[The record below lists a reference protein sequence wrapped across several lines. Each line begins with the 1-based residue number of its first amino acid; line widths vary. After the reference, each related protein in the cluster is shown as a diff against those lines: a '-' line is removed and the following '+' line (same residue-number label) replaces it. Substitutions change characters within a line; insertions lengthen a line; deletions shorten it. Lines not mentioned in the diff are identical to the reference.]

1 MGSLPNIRQE
11 KFVQGLFEGK
21 SAIDAGYRPDQG
33 NSSRMKWYEMVQS
46 RFPSFSTLLQ
56 NVRR

>member
-21 SAIDAGYRPDQG
+21 SATQSYIDAGYRPNQG
-33 NSSRMKWYEMVQS
+33 KFQPDEMV
-46 RFPSFSTLLQ
+46 
-56 NVRR
+56 